1 MSSNFIKRSVIV
13 FGIANLFSVSVASQA
28 QSLRLAEKTSKQST
42 SESAAVIPWH
52 FSNGTPTARKAAK
65 QFLSDLMMKLRIS
78 EVSGTEVRQ
87 TLVADISGENP
98 SGGVKKANIPEGYT
112 MLYADILKDEEE
124 DDTLTTPAQ
133 MLRVGKKLNV
143 DWVIA
148 GSADWHSRS
157 IWIALGPKTKSTCT
171 ISFRVVDVKNKEVV
185 LDVQN
190 MQMDST
196 AKEDTLSTFGSLFV
210 SSFFTILSGGPK
222 TPHEIKAVQLGIVK
236 SLEPWIVRHQIIT
249 KIDSE

>member
-1 MSSNFIKRSVIV
+1 MSFKFIKRSAIA
-13 FGIANLFSVSVASQA
+13 FGIASLFSCVAACQA

-42 SESAAVIPWH
+42 SESVAVIPWH

-65 QFLSDLMMKLRIS
+65 QFLSELMLKLKINEMS
-78 EVSGTEVRQ
+78 VAIVRQ
-87 TLVADISGENP
+87 TIVEDISGEHP
-98 SGGVKKANIPEGYT
+98 ASVAKKPNIPEGYT
-112 MLYADILKDEEE
+112 MLYADILKDAEE
-124 DDTLTTPAQ
+124 DFTLSTPSQ
-133 MLRVGKKLNV
+133 MLRIGKKLNV
-143 DWVIA
+143 DWVLS

-171 ISFRVVDVKNKEVV
+171 INVRVVDVKNKEVV

-190 MQMDST
+190 LQMDST

-236 SLEPWIVRHQIIT
+236 SLQPWIVRHQIIT
-249 KIDSE
+249 KIDSD